1 MIVRQWRAWLVRF
14 GELFGKER
22 GDRDLAAEMESHLQ
36 MHIEDNL
43 RAGMSPAEARRQAL
57 MKLGGVEQTKEICG
71 DRRGLPLLE
80 TFFQDLRFAF
90 RMLRKNP
97 GFTAVAAL
105 TLALGIGANT
115 AIFSIVNGVL
125 LQPLPYPHP
134 DQLVVV
140 ARTAPR
146 FDHPVPVSGPNFLD
160 WRARARQFHFL
171 AGFDGRGFT
180 VMFGNEPE
188 NILGAAVSPNF
199 LSVLEV
205 APILGRNFLELEE
218 HTGNDHVA
226 LITHSFWKERLGG
239 DPGWVGR
246 TLTINGQSFTVV
258 GILPRDFRYVMMGDA
273 QIFIPLNLE
282 KTSRGENFMSVIGRI
297 KPGVSLHQAQNE
309 MDSIARALE
318 KEYPADDAEQGTIVI
333 PMLSSVGHR
342 IREALLIML
351 AAVGLVLL
359 IACANVGNLLL
370 AQGVRR
376 RGEIAVRSA
385 LGASVSRLV
394 RQRVTESVLLSFL
407 GCALGLLAGH
417 FGLQAFRVLSP
428 GDVPRLEEVQIN
440 LPVLLFSLGI
450 LIIASILLGLV
461 PAARISR
468 VNLAEC
474 LKE

>member
-1 MIVRQWRAWLVRF
+1 MMVRQLRAWLVRF
-14 GELFGKER
+14 GELFRKER

-57 MKLGGVEQTKEICG
+57 MKLGGVEQTKEIYG

-80 TFFQDLRFAF
+80 TFFQDLRFA
-90 RMLRKNP
+90 
-97 GFTAVAAL
+97 
-105 TLALGIGANT
+105 
-115 AIFSIVNGVL
+115 
-125 LQPLPYPHP
+125 
-134 DQLVVV
+134 
-140 ARTAPR
+140 
-146 FDHPVPVSGPNFLD
+146 
-160 WRARARQFHFL
+160 
-171 AGFDGRGFT
+171 
-180 VMFGNEPE
+180 
-188 NILGAAVSPNF
+188 
-199 LSVLEV
+199 
-205 APILGRNFLELEE
+205 PILGRNFLAPVE
-218 HTGNDHVA
+218 HTGNDRVA

-258 GILPRDFRYVMMGDA
+258 GILPRDFRYVMMRDA

-385 LGASVSRLV
+385 LGASVGRLV
-394 RQRVTESVLLSFL
+394 RQRAAESVLLSFL

-428 GDVPRLEEVQIN
+428 GDVPRLEEVQVN

-450 LIIASILLGLV
+450 LLIASILLGLV
-461 PAARISR
+461 PAARFSR
-468 VNLAEC
+468 VTLAHC
-474 LKE
+474 F